1 MNTRATVEATP
12 NIAFVKYWG
21 KRDEKL
27 FLPMNASVS
36 ATMDYTL
43 TTRTSVVFGNLK
55 QDQAWLDGKRADET
69 TLKTIQHVLD
79 LVRAKAGTKQKA
91 HVASINE
98 FPTAAGFASSASG
111 MAALTSA
118 ACAALGLDL
127 SAEEQS
133 VIARQGS
140 GSATR
145 SLMGGFVEWTH
156 GSKADGSDSCA
167 NQWFDE
173 NHWPELRNVIAITQP
188 EKKKVSS
195 RSGMKQT
202 VQTSPLY
209 AQRLKTVPQTMEKVR
224 SAIAQRDGPKL
235 YEAIMRESANMH
247 AVMLDTWPP
256 ITYLNDI
263 SKRIMHEIIAYNQT
277 QSEWSA
283 GYTFDA
289 GPNAHV
295 FCQKKDAPAVQK
307 LLSGIDGV
315 QKVITAG
322 IGSGPRKSA
331 KHLLGEDGEPLED

>member
-1 MNTRATVEATP
+1 MSTRATIEATP

-21 KRDEKL
+21 KRDDKL
-27 FLPMNASVS
+27 FLPMNPSVS
-36 ATMDYTL
+36 ATMDFTL
-43 TTRTSVVFGNLK
+43 TTRTSVVFGNFK
-55 QDQAWLDGKRADET
+55 QEQAWLDGKRADEA

-79 LVRAKAGTKQKA
+79 LVRTQAGTKQKA
-91 HVASINE
+91 HVASVNE

-111 MAALTSA
+111 MAALTAA
-118 ACAALGLDL
+118 ACAALGLNL
-127 SAEEQS
+127 SPQEQS

-145 SLMGGFVEWTH
+145 SLLGGFVEWTY
-156 GSKADGSDSCA
+156 GDKADGSDSHA
-167 NQWFDE
+167 KQWFDE
-173 NHWPELRNVIAITQP
+173 HHWPELRNVIAITAP

-209 AQRLKTVPQTMEKVR
+209 AQRLKTIPRTMETVR
-224 SAIAQRDGPKL
+224 AAIAQRDGPSL

-263 SKRIMHEIIAYNQT
+263 SKRIMHEVIAYNET
-277 QSEWSA
+277 QSELSA

-295 FCQKKDAPAVQK
+295 FCLKKNASAVK
-307 LLSGIDGV
+307 DLLSGIEGV
-315 QKVITAG
+315 QKIITAG
-322 IGSGPRKSA
+322 IGPGPRKSP
-331 KHLLGEDGEPLED
+331 KHLLGEDGEPLEE